1 MYKTQP
7 FPHLF
12 ERNPLLESERL
23 QLIKFCDKTKFR
35 KVEGGAYIK
44 FLHECEDCQIQ
55 NILKLLSNKAKT
67 IFETHFK
74 EFLSDKILEIASRD
88 KLNQDFKYQISKY
101 GPFINIVPKGN
112 FINAHRDG
120 YKNLMIC
127 IFYFGTTDNK
137 ESQTTS
143 LLDGNTILNTYGEDP
158 TGDEDFSN
166 INRVNYGKTKNSAM
180 YFFNSE
186 TAYHMVD
193 LPIEAD
199 RIIVMMSLEITVC

>member
-1 MYKTQP
+1 MYKEQP
-7 FPHLF
+7 FPHIF
-12 ERNPLLESERL
+12 ERNPLSESERL
-23 QLIKFCDKTKFR
+23 TLIKFCDKTKFR
-35 KVEGGAYIK
+35 KIEGGAFIK
-44 FLHECEDCQIQ
+44 FIHECEDSQIQ
-55 NILKLLSNKAKT
+55 SILESLSNKAINIYETYFKKFLSEK
-67 IFETHFK
+67 IFE
-74 EFLSDKILEIASRD
+74 IEIKD
-88 KLNQDFKYQISKY
+88 KLKRDFKYQISKY

-120 YKNLMIC
+120 YKNVMIC

-143 LLDGNTILNTYGEDP
+143 LLDGNAILNKYGKDLKEV
-158 TGDEDFSN
+158 EDFSN
-166 INRVNYGKTKNSAM
+166 IKRVNYGKTKNSAL